1 MDGCDVEYLVKFIVH
16 SYKMWVNYN
25 EFMVF
30 YNEKLNKTM
39 IVKCRKRGNDVYQTW
54 FRGRYHQFM
63 NAFEKEEHYFSFFKK
78 ERMVKSPLVFAT
90 LTFKHDNFMKI
101 GEEVGLKFN
110 RFMARLRKRF
120 KHIYVLARSWQCH
133 RDGWIHIHAILL
145 LDTWLYG
152 PKQWFSGFR
161 HVSKKDGKVS
171 YRLSKHMVEW
181 FKAQWVYGFSDF
193 QLCDSLRGS
202 LRYLSRYIFQ
212 KQSESEVEDVD
223 IQTLTYAICWIFKL
237 RSFSFNYRKAYT
249 LFSSFKTLLT
259 HHRLDRVKRNSNSN
273 LEDMHGKCYECYW
286 VLVGFIDERS
296 PIIPLNGFFEVIDGY
311 PSFLI

>member
-1 MDGCDVEYLVKFIVH
+1 MAGCDVEYLVKFIVH

-39 IVKCRKRGNDVYQTW
+39 IVKCRKRGNDVYEKW
-54 FRGRYHQFM
+54 FKRKYREFFQ
-63 NAFEKEEHYFSFFKK
+63 AFEKEEHYFSFFKK

-90 LTFKHDNFMKI
+90 LTFKHNDFMEI
-101 GEEVGLKFN
+101 GKEVGEKFN
-110 RFMARLRKRF
+110 RFMSRVRKRF

-161 HVSKKDGKVS
+161 HISKKNGKVS

-181 FKAQWVYGFSDF
+181 FKAQWPYGFSDF
-193 QLCDSLRGS
+193 QLCDSLKGAMA
-202 LRYLSRYIFQ
+202 YLSRYIFQ
-212 KQSESEVEDVD
+212 NRSEESKIKDVD

-237 RSFSFNYRKAYT
+237 RSFSFNYRKAY
-249 LFSSFKTLLT
+249 LLYAGFKALRL
-259 HHRLDRVKRNSNSN
+259 RLDSIKHNSNSD
-273 LEDMHGKCYECYW
+273 LEDMHGKCYW

-296 PIIPLNGFFEVIDGY
+296 PVVPVNGFFEVFDGY
-311 PSFLI
+311 PSFLV